1 MVTKEILLHLW
12 TFGFL
17 LFSLAT
23 VWTTGFSIHPNHHW
37 IKKMNGNT
45 HDNNDGC
52 KNSAMQ
58 KNGGFAALT
67 RVSPENVGFEIHA
80 PVDPDAYQA
89 AQSIRN
95 EIKVSDK
102 QENTVDAAKLLQVC
116 QRLGDVDASETSL
129 IVSKEECERAFAN
142 LSERERTALS
152 NIHERI
158 RTFAEAQRRSIA
170 DMEISIP
177 GGHAGHTVSPVSAAG
192 CYAPGGRY
200 PLPSSVLMTV
210 VTAKAA
216 GVETVMLASPKPSA
230 VTLAAAHLAGA
241 DIVLKMGGA
250 QAIFTMAYGCNNND
264 NDMIIPR
271 CDVICGPGNKWV
283 TAAKSIVNGY
293 CGIDMLA
300 GPSEVL
306 VIADETANPETI
318 AADLIAQAE
327 HDVVA
332 RAILICTDQNL
343 MDAVDQ
349 QISLQLNSLPEPNQ
363 STAKAALGNS
373 FAVLCESIEQA
384 VKISDD
390 IAPEHLEIQTKDA
403 PLVGKSC
410 RNYGGL
416 FVGEH
421 AAEVLGDYGAGPNH
435 TLPTGGTGRYTGGLS
450 VLHFL
455 RVRTWMRIDQLDEAQ
470 CIVDDAIVLA
480 RLEGLEGHARAAET
494 RSLTVTPAFK
504 KPKTD
509 TDKNGE

>member
-1 MVTKEILLHLW
+1 
-12 TFGFL
+12 
-17 LFSLAT
+17 
-23 VWTTGFSIHPNHHW
+23 
-37 IKKMNGNT
+37 
-45 HDNNDGC
+45 
-52 KNSAMQ
+52 MQ
-58 KNGGFAALT
+58 KNGGFALT
-67 RVSPENVGFEIHA
+67 RVTPENVGFEIHA

-95 EIKVSDK
+95 ELKVGNK
-102 QENTVDAAKLLQVC
+102 ENSVDAESLLQVC

-129 IVSKEECERAFAN
+129 IVSKEECERAFAS

-158 RTFAEAQRRSIA
+158 LTFAEAQRRSIA

-216 GVETVMLASPKPSA
+216 GVETVVLASPKPSA

-250 QAIFTMAYGCNNND
+250 QAIFTMAYGCCND
-264 NDMIIPR
+264 KNTIIPR

-332 RAILICTDQNL
+332 RAILLCTDPNL

-349 QISLQLNSLPEPNQ
+349 QISLQLDSLPEPNK

-373 FAVLCESIEQA
+373 FAVLCESIQQA

-403 PLVGKSC
+403 SVVGKSC

-416 FVGEH
+416 FVGEY

-455 RVRTWMRIDQLDEAQ
+455 RVRTWMRIDELTEAQ
-470 CIVDDAIVLA
+470 CIVDDSIVLA
-480 RLEGLEGHARAAET
+480 RLECLEGHARAAET
-494 RSLTVTPAFK
+494 RSLTETPSFK
-504 KPKTD
+504 KTKTG
-509 TDKNGE
+509 TDNNGDAE